1 MQRYFIK
8 TDNFREDHV
17 QLTGDEA
24 HHITRVMRMSTDDQI
39 ICCDGFGKSAI
50 VKLTQVEKEQV
61 YGQVRQWLDEKNEL
75 PVEVTLAQG
84 LPKGDKLEMI
94 IQKATE
100 LGVSAITPVA
110 MSRSIVKLD
119 PKKAAKKL
127 DRWEKI
133 AKEAAE
139 QAHRQL
145 VPQIEPVLTLKELIK
160 QTGPFDLVLAA
171 YEEEGKS
178 GNHGSL
184 PELLKGVQK
193 GSRILFVIGPEG
205 GFSSEEI
212 LLLKDAGISP
222 VSLGPRILRTETAG
236 LYSLSVLSYHF
247 ELLR

>member
-1 MQRYFIK
+1 MQRYFLA
-8 TDNFREDHV
+8 TENFKGDLVR
-17 QLTGDEA
+17 LTGDEA
-24 HHITRVMRMSTDDQI
+24 HHIARVMRMAADDQI
-39 ICCDGFGKSAI
+39 ICCNESGKSAI
-50 VKLTQVEKEQV
+50 VELTQVEKEEV
-61 YGQVRQWLDEKNEL
+61 YGRIRQWLDENSEL

-100 LGVSAITPVA
+100 LGVTAITPVA
-110 MSRSIVKLD
+110 MARSIVKLD
-119 PKKAAKKL
+119 PKKAAKKQE
-127 DRWEKI
+127 RWKKI

-139 QAHRQL
+139 QSHRQR
-145 VPQIEPVLTLKELIK
+145 VPEIQSVQTLKELIK
-160 QTGPFDLVLAA
+160 QAGPFDLVLAA

-178 GNHGSL
+178 GNHEGL
-184 PELLKGVQK
+184 PELLSGVQE

-212 LLLKDAGISP
+212 VMLKDAGIFP